1 MHLLHLRFCRFVSGQ
16 GLCFGL
22 FMGLL
27 LLGSRC
33 LLAQESVAHDSVV
46 SGGTVSAITAPT
58 LNGSWTGSWNSHTTG
73 HQGPLSASIR
83 PAADGTYQANFQGKF
98 FKVIPFR
105 YQMRLQVVASGDG
118 FVELAGSKKLGPLM
132 GYYSYR
138 AVVQGDSFQATY
150 NTKRDRG
157 TFQMRRR

>member
-1 MHLLHLRFCRFVSGQ
+1 MHLLHLRFSRFVSSQ
-16 GLCFGL
+16 GLCLSFV
-22 FMGLL
+22 MGLL
-27 LLGSRC
+27 LLGSRS
-33 LLAQESVAHDSVV
+33 LSAQETVVRDSVV
-46 SGGTVSAITAPT
+46 SGGTISAVATPS
-58 LNGSWTGSWNSHTTG
+58 LNGSWTGSWNSRTTG

-105 YQMRLQVVASGDG
+105 YQMQLQVVASGDG

-150 NTKRDRG
+150 STKRDRG

>member
-1 MHLLHLRFCRFVSGQ
+1 
-16 GLCFGL
+16 
-22 FMGLL
+22 MGLL

-46 SGGTVSAITAPT
+46 SGGTVSAIATPS